1 MYWTLIYWSLFAV
14 SRVTNGANDASPLS
28 IHNTPIEIPSLFNWK
43 WKWSLLKILIG
54 IVILVILGGIGGVG
68 YTLTIG
74 KWQKNAEREVFKDS
88 VAYTEQ
94 AASFLAKSYKEYN
107 DAETDADKKT
117 VMEYVIMRYP
127 NLDTDSIDNST
138 LKQFYIKC
146 LNN

>member
-1 MYWTLIYWSLFAV
+1 MSKKLDKEFKEEFDNELREATYATRKIGTKIIAGIAILAV
-14 SRVTNGANDASPLS
+14 
-28 IHNTPIEIPSLFNWK
+28 
-43 WKWSLLKILIG
+43 
-54 IVILVILGGIGGVG
+54 LGGIGGVG

-74 KWQKNAEREVFKDS
+74 EWQKNAEREVFKS
-88 VAYTEQ
+88 TVAYTEQ

-107 DAETDADKKT
+107 EADTDADKNAI
-117 VMEYVIMRYP
+117 VEYVIMRYP

>member
-1 MYWTLIYWSLFAV
+1 MKNLDKEFKNEFDTELANGTYATGKTGI
-14 SRVTNGANDASPLS
+14 RVVIA
-28 IHNTPIEIPSLFNWK
+28 I
-43 WKWSLLKILIG
+43 LL
-54 IVILVILGGIGGVG
+54 LVIIGGLFGVG

-74 KWQKNAEREVFKDS
+74 KAQKNAEREVFKTS

-94 AASFLAKSYKEYN
+94 AASFLAKSYQEYN
-107 DAETDADKKT
+107 EAESDADKDT

-127 NLDTDSIDNST
+127 NLDTDSIDNDT

>member
-1 MYWTLIYWSLFAV
+1 MSKLDKEFKQDVDKEVREGTYVVRKIGT
-14 SRVTNGANDASPLS
+14 
-28 IHNTPIEIPSLFNWK
+28 
-43 WKWSLLKILIG
+43 KILIA
-54 IVILVILGGIGGVG
+54 IAVLSVLGGIGGVG

-88 VAYTEQ
+88 VTYTEQ

-107 DAETDADKKT
+107 EAESDTEKNT
-117 VMEYVIMRYP
+117 IMEYVILRYP

>member
-1 MYWTLIYWSLFAV
+1 MINKEFYDNGNEDMCAIP
-14 SRVTNGANDASPLS
+14 VTIAA
-28 IHNTPIEIPSLFNWK
+28 IFI
-43 WKWSLLKILIG
+43 
-54 IVILVILGGIGGVG
+54 IVGLVFIGGICGVG
-68 YTLTIG
+68 YTLTVG
-74 KWQKNAEREVFKDS
+74 KTHKNAEREVFKES

-107 DAETDADKKT
+107 EAESDVDKKT
-117 VMEYVIMRYP
+117 IMEYVIMRYP

>member
-1 MYWTLIYWSLFAV
+1 MRSKLDKDFKNEFDNELREGIY
-14 SRVTNGANDASPLS
+14 VTRKIG
-28 IHNTPIEIPSLFNWK
+28 IR
-43 WKWSLLKILIG
+43 ILIA
-54 IVILVILGGIGGVG
+54 IAVVVVLAGIGGVG
-68 YTLTIG
+68 YTLTVG

-107 DAETDADKKT
+107 DAETDNDKDT
-117 VMEYVIMRYP
+117 IMEYVIMRYP
-127 NLDTDSIDNST
+127 NLDTDSIDNNT

>member
-1 MYWTLIYWSLFAV
+1 MSKLDKEFKQDVDKEVREGTYVVRKIGT
-14 SRVTNGANDASPLS
+14 
-28 IHNTPIEIPSLFNWK
+28 
-43 WKWSLLKILIG
+43 KILIA
-54 IVILVILGGIGGVG
+54 IAVLSILGGIGGVG

-107 DAETDADKKT
+107 EAESDAEKNII
-117 VMEYVIMRYP
+117 MEYVILRYP

>member
-1 MYWTLIYWSLFAV
+1 MGSKLDKDFKNEFDNDLREGVY
-14 SRVTNGANDASPLS
+14 VTRKIG
-28 IHNTPIEIPSLFNWK
+28 TR
-43 WKWSLLKILIG
+43 ILIA
-54 IVILVILGGIGGVG
+54 IAVVVVLSGIGKVG
-68 YTLTIG
+68 YTLTVG

-94 AASFLAKSYKEYN
+94 AASFLAKSYKEYS
-107 DAETDADKKT
+107 DAETETDKNT
-117 VMEYVIMRYP
+117 IMEYVILRYP

>member
-1 MYWTLIYWSLFAV
+1 MSKLDKEFKQNVDKEVREGTYVVRKIGT
-14 SRVTNGANDASPLS
+14 
-28 IHNTPIEIPSLFNWK
+28 
-43 WKWSLLKILIG
+43 KILIA
-54 IVILVILGGIGGVG
+54 IAVLSILGGIGGVG

-74 KWQKNAEREVFKDS
+74 KWQKNAEREVFKES

-94 AASFLAKSYKEYN
+94 AASFLAKSYREYN
-107 DAETDADKKT
+107 EAESDTEKNT
-117 VMEYVIMRYP
+117 IMGYVILRYP

>member
-1 MYWTLIYWSLFAV
+1 MSKKLDREFKEEFDNELREATYATRKI
-14 SRVTNGANDASPLS
+14 G
-28 IHNTPIEIPSLFNWK
+28 I
-43 WKWSLLKILIG
+43 KILIG

-68 YTLTIG
+68 YTLTIA

-107 DAETDADKKT
+107 DAETEAEKKT
-117 VMEYVIMRYP
+117 MREYVIMRYG
-127 NLDTDSIDNST
+127 NLNTDSIDNSA

>member
-1 MYWTLIYWSLFAV
+1 MSKKLDKEFKEEFDNELREGTYVTRKIGVRILTGIAIVASL
-14 SRVTNGANDASPLS
+14 
-28 IHNTPIEIPSLFNWK
+28 
-43 WKWSLLKILIG
+43 
-54 IVILVILGGIGGVG
+54 GGVG
-68 YTLTIG
+68 GVAYTRTIG
-74 KWQKNAEREVFKDS
+74 KAQKNAEREVFKDS

-94 AASFLAKSYKEYN
+94 ASSFLAKSYKEYN

-117 VMEYVIMRYP
+117 IMEYVIMRYP

>member
-1 MYWTLIYWSLFAV
+1 MSKLDKEFKAEFDNELREGSYMARKVGT
-14 SRVTNGANDASPLS
+14 
-28 IHNTPIEIPSLFNWK
+28 
-43 WKWSLLKILIG
+43 KILIA
-54 IVILVILGGIGGVG
+54 IVVLVILGGLGGVG

-107 DAETDADKKT
+107 EVETDT
-117 VMEYVIMRYP
+117 ERNTIMEYVILRYP
-127 NLDTDSIDNST
+127 NLDTNSIDNST
-138 LKQFYIKC
+138 LRQFYIKC

>member
-1 MYWTLIYWSLFAV
+1 MSKLDKEFKQDVDKEVREGTYIVRKVGT
-14 SRVTNGANDASPLS
+14 
-28 IHNTPIEIPSLFNWK
+28 
-43 WKWSLLKILIG
+43 KILIA
-54 IVILVILGGIGGVG
+54 IAVLAILGGIGGVG

-88 VAYTEQ
+88 VTYTEQ

-107 DAETDADKKT
+107 EAENDTEKNT
-117 VMEYVIMRYP
+117 IMEYVILRYP
-127 NLDTDSIDNST
+127 NLDMDSIDNNT

>member
-1 MYWTLIYWSLFAV
+1 MSKLDKDFKKEVDNEFREVDYVGHKTGIRFV
-14 SRVTNGANDASPLS
+14 IVT
-28 IHNTPIEIPSLFNWK
+28 
-43 WKWSLLKILIG
+43 
-54 IVILVILGGIGGVG
+54 VILVVLIGLGGVG
-68 YTLTIG
+68 YTHTIG

-107 DAETDADKKT
+107 DAEDEAEKSSI
-117 VMEYVIMRYP
+117 MEYVIMRYP

>member
-1 MYWTLIYWSLFAV
+1 MSKKLDKEFKRDVDNEFREGDYVCRKIGVRIFATV
-14 SRVTNGANDASPLS
+14 V
-28 IHNTPIEIPSLFNWK
+28 
-43 WKWSLLKILIG
+43 
-54 IVILVILGGIGGVG
+54 IVAVLGGLGGVA
-68 YTLTIG
+68 YTKTI
-74 KWQKNAEREVFKDS
+74 KKAQVNVEREVFKEN

-107 DAETDADKKT
+107 SAEADGDKKAI
-117 VMEYVIMRYP
+117 MEYVIMRYP